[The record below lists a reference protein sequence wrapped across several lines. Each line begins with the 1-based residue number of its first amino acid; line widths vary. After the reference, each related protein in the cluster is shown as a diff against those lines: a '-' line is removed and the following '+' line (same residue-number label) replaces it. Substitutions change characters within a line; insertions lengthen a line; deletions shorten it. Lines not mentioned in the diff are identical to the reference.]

1 MTRLG
6 MFSLATALLVAGCST
21 ADSVTGVTPNDLPQM
36 AKGGG
41 GGTTPPVVT
50 ILPTTAPAPG
60 ILYRESFGSHDGFR
74 PYSSK
79 GELRSAGLHT
89 TIGGFWIEWP
99 GSKNTRWITPDG
111 DQTWKFAGCSP
122 ETPGELPS
130 PLQTINGN
138 GCVSSEWFDAV
149 TQFPTALMP
158 FVAPATAYEVSI
170 SAWVAPIPNAYI
182 GLGFTNSGVTLGNLA
197 TSGAIWIR
205 LRDLDLDG
213 GPLHYE
219 LRVNGMTGPVLVE
232 GRLGVSGWDP
242 IALRYDPAAQAV
254 TLRVDGTTIG
264 TYPFSMSTPRYVGF
278 EGVGV
283 LDDFVVRQ

>member
-21 ADSVTGVTPNDLPQM
+21 VDSVTGVTDDLPQM

-60 ILYRESFGSHDGFR
+60 ILYRESFGSHDGLR
-74 PYSSK
+74 PYGSK

-130 PLQTINGN
+130 PLQTLNGN

-149 TQFPTALMP
+149 TQYPTALMP

-219 LRVNGMTGPVLVE
+219 LRVNGMTGPVLAE

-242 IALRYDPAAQAV
+242 IALRYDPTAQTV

-264 TYPFSMSTPRYVGF
+264 TYPFSMSAPRYVGF